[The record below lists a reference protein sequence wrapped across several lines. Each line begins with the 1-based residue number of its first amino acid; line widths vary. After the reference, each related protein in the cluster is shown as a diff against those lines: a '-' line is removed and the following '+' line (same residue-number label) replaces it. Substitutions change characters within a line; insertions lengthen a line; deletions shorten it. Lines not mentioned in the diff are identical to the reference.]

1 MPEVNVAL
9 IGYSF
14 MGRAHS
20 NAYRQ
25 VTPFFSPRLTPRMKV
40 LLRPQPGRACGRP
53 RDRLGWEE
61 TATDWRAVVARDDI
75 DLVDV
80 STPGDSHAEI
90 AIAAARAGKAVFCE
104 KPLANTLAEAKPM
117 LAAVKKAGVAHM
129 ICHNYRRIPAVQVA
143 RQLIA
148 ERPPRAHPPLPRD
161 LPAGLDRRPEV
172 PARLAAAEEPGR
184 LRRPGGPGVPLG
196 RPGAGSWSARSP
208 RWRARFRTFVKR
220 RPLVDDPKKKG
231 TVTVDD
237 AAIAVVR
244 FANGALGSVEASRMA
259 PGRRNW
265 NRFEINGSEG
275 SLAFDLE
282 RLNELEVFFR
292 DDARAEQGFRRIL
305 VTEREHPYV
314 QAWWPPGHIIGWE
327 HTFTHTVYDLLQA
340 MDRKKVPSPA
350 SRTASGTR
358 PCSTPSSERPEP
370 PLGEGLELPDPDV
383 AEPHFFAVVLQGD
396 VALLLP
402 GEARHVLELALPRS
416 ARRGRRC
423 RARTP
428 APSCCSAS
436 ARRDSRAPG
445 PAPGSTP
452 PPGAGPCRPE

>member
-25 VTPFFSPRLTPRMKV
+25 VAPFLQPRLIPRLKV
-40 LLRPQPGRACGRP
+40 LCGRNAAGV
-53 RDRLGWEE
+53 RKAARVLGWEE
-61 TATDWRAVVARDDI
+61 TATDWREVVERDDI
-75 DLVDV
+75 DLVDI

-104 KPLANTLAEAKPM
+104 KPLANTLAEAKAM
-117 LAAVKKAGVAHM
+117 LAAVKKAGVTHM
-129 ICHNYRRIPAVQVA
+129 ICHNYRRIPAVQLA
-143 RQLIA
+143 RQLISS
-148 ERPPRAHPPLPRD
+148 
-161 LPAGLDRRPEV
+161 
-172 PARLAAAEEPGR
+172 GR
-184 LRRPGGPGVPLG
+184 LGRIHHYRATYLQDWIVDPKFPLVW
-196 RPGAGSWSARSP
+196 RLQKNLAGSGALGDLASHSVDL
-208 RWRARFRTFVKR
+208 ARFLVGEITEVSGALQTFVKR
-220 RPLVDDPKKKG
+220 RPLVGNPKKKG

-237 AAIAVVR
+237 AAVAVVR

-292 DDARAEQGFRRIL
+292 DDAQAEQGFRRIL

-327 HTFTHTVYDLLQA
+327 HTFTHTVFDLLQA
-340 MDRKKVPSPA
+340 MDRKKVP
-350 SRTASGTR
+350 
-358 PCSTPSSERPEP
+358 TPSFEDGVRNQ
-370 PLGEGLELPDPDV
+370 
-383 AEPHFFAVVLQGD
+383 AVLH
-396 VALLLP
+396 AI
-402 GEARHVLELALPRS
+402 ERS
-416 ARRGRRC
+416 ATSRRWVKV
-423 RARTP
+423 
-428 APSCCSAS
+428 
-436 ARRDSRAPG
+436 
-445 PAPGSTP
+445 
-452 PPGAGPCRPE
+452 